1 MQNTCCFHLLDPKK
15 LNGLPW
21 RLSGKESACQCR
33 RCRFN
38 PSVGEIPWRREWQP
52 TPLFLPG
59 KSHEQ
64 RSLAGYS
71 PPVHKESDTVY
82 RLAKSQVEEG
92 GLMDGPT
99 GCYVCFVAPLVEFLS
114 SPMTRT
120 FSPFSVPT
128 ARVTMQALINFYLFS
143 HGLQTILIS
152 YPPLL

>member
-1 MQNTCCFHLLDPKK
+1 
-15 LNGLPW
+15 
-21 RLSGKESACQCR
+21 
-33 RCRFN
+33 
-38 PSVGEIPWRREWQP
+38 
-52 TPLFLPG
+52 
-59 KSHEQ
+59 
-64 RSLAGYS
+64 
-71 PPVHKESDTVY
+71 
-82 RLAKSQVEEG
+82 
-92 GLMDGPT
+92 MDGPT